1 MIPLSRIMAEIE
13 KQASTARLH
22 SADESNI
29 RESLVAI
36 RALCDVALEERSSR
50 PHPVQVL
57 ETQTIRTSEPLKED
71 DANGDSLFDF

>member
-13 KQASTARLH
+13 KQASAARLH
-22 SADESNI
+22 SSDESNI

-36 RALCDVALEERSSR
+36 RALCNVALEERSSR
-50 PHPVQVL
+50 PQPVHVL

>member
-1 MIPLSRIMAEIE
+1 MAEIE
-13 KQASTARLH
+13 KQASAARLH
-22 SADESNI
+22 SSDESNI

-50 PHPVQVL
+50 PQPVYAC
-57 ETQTIRTSEPLKED
+57 RTAATWRAGSARED